1 VPSPVSPDPVFNLL
15 LGGALGLLIGVAAGF
30 VRTAR
35 GHDDRVAAPSAGS
48 GGRARPRRSKTTVR
62 LRIGRWPSTDARDR
76 RAGRLSGGCGPP
88 FSSSEP
94 KPGTT

>member
-35 GHDDRVAAPSAGS
+35 GTTIGSPRRLQDLAAAPVLG
-48 GGRARPRRSKTTVR
+48 
-62 LRIGRWPSTDARDR
+62 DR
-76 RAGRLSGGCGPP
+76 RRP
-88 FSSSEP
+88 
-94 KPGTT
+94 